1 VELKAESPEKVSATV
16 VANPVRIE
24 IIQPRVARDELH
36 CVDAPRSSS
45 TRKEISAKVIEQ
57 ALE

>member
-36 CVDAPRSSS
+36 WVDAPRSSS